1 MVKMVKAMMV
11 WKSRTMTVSVVSIPR
26 NERENRDAGGLGWAI
41 NPQSPPLVMYFLLK
55 APPLGKVL

>member
-1 MVKMVKAMMV
+1 MVKTLTV
-11 WKSRTMTVSVVSIPR
+11 WTKSRTVAIGVVSIPR

-55 APPLGKVL
+55 APP